1 MASTTV
7 IDLFEHAAATFRSV
21 LDEVRPEHHH
31 LATPCAPLDVTEL
44 VAKAVGHQD
53 WVRRAIHGDS
63 APPAYPPIEPDVWM
77 AAFDESTASMV
88 VELHSNGAMER
99 PVTLAAGL
107 TFPGS
112 EIAVLAAR
120 NIFQFAWDL
129 AVATEQ
135 NTDLAPELAEELLRV
150 SRTRLVPQ
158 RGPGGFFGP
167 EFVPAAGAPVATVL
181 AGYLGREV

>member
-1 MASTTV
+1 MTV
-7 IDLFEHAAATFRSV
+7 IDLFERAAATFGSV
-21 LDEVRPEHHH
+21 LDQVHPEQHH
-31 LATPCAPLDVTEL
+31 LPTPCDPLDVAEL

-53 WVRRAIHGDS
+53 WVRHAIHGDS
-63 APPAYPPIEPDVWM
+63 TPPAYPPIEPDAWI
-77 AAFDESTASMV
+77 ATLDESIASMV
-88 VELHSNGAMER
+88 TELHSDGALER

-112 EIAVLAAR
+112 EVAVIAAR
-120 NIFQFAWDL
+120 NIFQYAWDL
-129 AVATEQ
+129 AVATGQ
-135 NTDLAPELAEELLRV
+135 NTDLAPQLAEELLQI

-167 EFVPAAGAPVATVL
+167 EFVPAAVATVL